1 MAHLHHIVTDVLP
14 PLIVHPQV
22 RITVVI
28 FYPALRP
35 QGRSVSL
42 SGIHNAFSL
51 QFRTERVKDLRPM
64 ENRTV
69 EIHQIMSD
77 ETLDRIM
84 SRNVHELLEATPR
97 HWAF

>member
-1 MAHLHHIVTDVLP
+1 MAHLDHVVTDVLP
-14 PLIVHPQV
+14 PLIVYAQV
-22 RITVVI
+22 GITVVVL
-28 FYPALRP
+28 YPALRP

-51 QFRTERVKDLRPM
+51 ELWAERVKDLRPV

-77 ETLDRIM
+77 KTLDCVM
-84 SRNVHELLEATPR
+84 GRNVHELLEATPR
-97 HWAF
+97 HGAF